1 MERINK
7 LLENYFK
14 GETTLAEEAELKQY
28 FATGTIAPEYKPY
41 SALFQAFGQEV
52 QQQYTAPMTIVLP
65 KQPSGKRMWVR
76 AVVYSGIAASLVLAV
91 WIQRPRQEEDY
102 AIIRGRRIDNP
113 EYAQRYAEKKIDAI
127 NKMVQNG
134 LKPLRNME
142 VVKENIHNARKT
154 ESVKEDN
161 IISD

>member
-7 LLENYFK
+7 LLDNYFK
-14 GETTLAEEAELKQY
+14 GESTLAEEAELKQY
-28 FATGTIAPEYKPY
+28 FATATIAPEHTPY

-65 KQPSGKRMWVR
+65 KQSSGKRMWVR

-113 EYAQRYAEKKIDAI
+113 EYAQRYAEKKLNAV
-127 NKMVQNG
+127 NEMLRYK
-134 LKPLRNME
+134 LKPLRDAQAL
-142 VVKENIHNARKT
+142 K
-154 ESVKEDN
+154 DN
-161 IISD
+161 LRNVGDGGNDKNQIIE

>member
-7 LLENYFK
+7 LLDNYFK

-28 FATGTIAPEYKPY
+28 FATGTIAPEHKPY

-52 QQQYTAPMTIVLP
+52 QQLYTAPMTIVLP
-65 KQPSGKRMWVR
+65 KQPTGKRMWVR

-113 EYAQRYAEKKIDAI
+113 EYAQRYVEKKLNDV
-127 NKMVQNG
+127 NEMLRYK
-134 LKPLRNME
+134 LKPLRDAQALKDNLRNVDE
-142 VVKENIHNARKT
+142 VGNEKNERI
-154 ESVKEDN
+154 E
-161 IISD
+161 

>member
-28 FATGTIAPEYKPY
+28 FATGTIAPEHKPY

-52 QQQYTAPMTIVLP
+52 QQQYTAPVTMVLP
-65 KQPSGKRMWVR
+65 KQSSGKRMGVR

-113 EYAQRYAEKKIDAI
+113 EYAQRYAEKKL
-127 NKMVQNG
+127 NVVNEMLRYK
-134 LKPLRNME
+134 LKPLRDAQALKDNLRNVDE
-142 VVKENIHNARKT
+142 DENDKNQVI
-154 ESVKEDN
+154 E
-161 IISD
+161 

>member
-7 LLENYFK
+7 LLDNYFK
-14 GETTLAEEAELKQY
+14 GETTLAEEVELKQY
-28 FATGTIAPEYKPY
+28 FATGTIAPEHKPY
-41 SALFQAFGQEV
+41 SALFQAFGQES
-52 QQQYTAPMTIVLP
+52 QQRYTASVTKMQP
-65 KQPSGKRMWVR
+65 KQAGKQMWVR
-76 AVVYSGIAASLVLAV
+76 TLIYSGIAASLVLAV
-91 WIQRPRQEEDY
+91 WIQRPRQEADY
-102 AIIRGRRIDNP
+102 AIIRGQRIDNP

-142 VVKENIHNARKT
+142 VIKENIHNTRKT

-161 IISD
+161 IVSD

>member
-28 FATGTIAPEYKPY
+28 FATGTIAPEHKPY

-52 QQQYTAPMTIVLP
+52 QQQYTTPMTIVLP
-65 KQPSGKRMWVR
+65 KQSSGKRMWVR

-113 EYAQRYAEKKIDAI
+113 EYAQRYAEKKLNAV
-127 NKMVQNG
+127 NEMLRYK
-134 LKPLRNME
+134 LKPLMDAQALKDNLRNVDE
-142 VVKENIHNARKT
+142 GENDKNQ
-154 ESVKEDN
+154 
-161 IISD
+161 IIE

>member
-28 FATGTIAPEYKPY
+28 FATGTIAPEHKPY

-52 QQQYTAPMTIVLP
+52 QQQYPAPMTIVLP
-65 KQPSGKRMWVR
+65 KQSSGKRMWMR

-91 WIQRPRQEEDY
+91 WIQRPQQEEDY

-113 EYAQRYAEKKIDAI
+113 EYAQQYAEKKLNAV
-127 NKMVQNG
+127 NEMLRYK
-134 LKPLRNME
+134 LKPLRDAQALKDNLRNVDE
-142 VVKENIHNARKT
+142 GENDKNQ
-154 ESVKEDN
+154 
-161 IISD
+161 IIE